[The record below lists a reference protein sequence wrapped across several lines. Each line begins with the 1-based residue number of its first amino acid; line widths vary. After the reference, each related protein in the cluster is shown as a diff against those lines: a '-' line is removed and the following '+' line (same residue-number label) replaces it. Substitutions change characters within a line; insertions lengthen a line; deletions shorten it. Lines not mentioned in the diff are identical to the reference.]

1 RACRNEGV
9 VVARIYALA
18 CMSIMAAAI
27 VNLAFCRPHRGAR
40 RTPSR
45 RFYAPVADRWAERS
59 DRPVLHFPVGG
70 SGDGGLFQLRL
81 ADPVAGARFGRA
93 AYPARPRLDDPC
105 RYRPPQPGHQ
115 PRIPDTAT

>member
-1 RACRNEGV
+1 MNPGPSRAAHPVPVGHAAPTHDSQRHIRACRNEGV

-27 VNLAFCRPHRGAR
+27 VNLAFCPPHRGAR

-45 RFYAPVADRWAERS
+45 RLYAPVADRWAERS

-81 ADPVAGARFGRA
+81 ADPVAGA
-93 AYPARPRLDDPC
+93 
-105 RYRPPQPGHQ
+105 
-115 PRIPDTAT
+115 